1 MDLDLRF
8 KEHLPGL
15 RMRALAL
22 AESAVAAEKLI
33 RSVYLHSQRNASEFL
48 AHPNPRLWLLVA
60 MERMVEP
67 WRAQARSQQA
77 LDGLWS
83 TAMEASW

>member
-1 MDLDLRF
+1 MDLDAKF
-8 KEHLPGL
+8 KDHLPGL
-15 RMRALAL
+15 KMRALAL
-22 AESAVAAEKLI
+22 AESAVAAERLI
-33 RSVYLHSQRNASEFL
+33 RSVQLHSQRHAAEFL
-48 AHPNPRLWLLVA
+48 AAPNPRLWLLVA

-67 WRAQARSQQA
+67 WQAQARSQRA

>member
-1 MDLDLRF
+1 MDLDSKF
-8 KEHLPGL
+8 KDHLPGL

-22 AESAVAAEKLI
+22 AENAVAAEKLI
-33 RSVYLHSQRNASEFL
+33 RSVYVHSQRHAPEFL
-48 AHPNPRLWLLVA
+48 SHPNPRLWLLVA
-60 MERMVEP
+60 MERLVEP
-67 WRAQARSQQA
+67 WRSQARSERS

>member
-1 MDLDLRF
+1 MDLDSKFRDN
-8 KEHLPGL
+8 LPGL

-22 AESAVAAEKLI
+22 AENAVAAEKLI
-33 RSVYLHSQRNASEFL
+33 RSVYLHSQRNAPEFL
-48 AHPNPRLWLLVA
+48 SHPKPRLWLLIA
-60 MERMVEP
+60 MERLVEP
-67 WRAQARSQQA
+67 WRAQGRSERA